1 MHWVFS
7 MLTNIA
13 TLDVNS
19 PQQNGDDNPNN
30 ANHMEFRDSENG
42 NGFGGSTYV
51 ISQLVIL

>member
-1 MHWVFS
+1 
-7 MLTNIA
+7 MLTDIA